1 MGLTLKEVRV
11 PTPRVRAEKILAA
24 LLAGGDLNEYNAAG
38 AIAVTD
44 GVAMLR
50 ATSVGMAM
58 TLADSGVGPGD
69 TIRLELVKQNDPT
82 HTVVVTPA
90 TLNGGTT
97 ITFDAVGEY
106 IVLIWVDTVGWT
118 EKVGTATVA

>member
-1 MGLTLKEVRV
+1 MGLALNEVRV
-11 PTPRVRAEKILAA
+11 PTPRTRAEKILAA

-44 GVAMLR
+44 GVALLR

-69 TIRLELVKQNDPT
+69 TIRLELVKKSDPT
-82 HTVVVTPA
+82 YTVVVTPA